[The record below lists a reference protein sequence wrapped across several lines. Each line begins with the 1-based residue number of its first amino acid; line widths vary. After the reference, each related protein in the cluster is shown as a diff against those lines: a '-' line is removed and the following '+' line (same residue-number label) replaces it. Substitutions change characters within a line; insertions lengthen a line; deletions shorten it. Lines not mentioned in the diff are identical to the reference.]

1 MANQLNIRIPR
12 VWLEADK
19 WTDREKVFLGFLY
32 LLIKK
37 YGWYTQFYMH
47 FTDIRIMNGYDNIL
61 NKTFTKKFDKLRKI
75 LRLGF
80 LNEYTVSVFPK
91 EHNQR
96 LGRLGL
102 PAAETEVIHDM
113 SAIQIWFYLM
123 GRFADKNLIVDH
135 KEGKELVWDHKTYYA
150 LDHSLRKELKVM
162 RK

>member
-1 MANQLNIRIPR
+1 MANKLNIRIPR
-12 VWLEADK
+12 VWLQADE

-37 YGWYTQFYMH
+37 HGWSTKYYIH
-47 FTDIRIMNGYDNIL
+47 FNDIRIMCGYDNVG
-61 NKTFTKKFDKLRKI
+61 NRSFTLKFDKLRKI
-75 LRLGF
+75 LRIGF
-80 LNEYTVSVFPK
+80 LNEYTTTVYPL

-102 PAAETEVIHDM
+102 PAAETEVLNDM
-113 SAIQIWFYLM
+113 NSIQIWFYLM

-135 KEGKELVWDHKTYYA
+135 EEGKEIVWGHKTYYA
-150 LDHSLRKELKVM
+150 LDYNLRKELKIM